1 MSDQEIEK
9 AESTSKTVTRP
20 LQTEKGQ
27 PRIITSGKYIQDQRN
42 KDLGFP
48 QRLCTFDN
56 MVSDDAV
63 YNSIDVTNLLVLI
76 ALQGGEYVSPNASSE
91 GKAAA
96 DFLNYNIRNM
106 SYGTWMEFIQN
117 ANTDLQ
123 NGFSIQNLVVERKG
137 VGPYAKDL
145 TLKRL
150 APRDQKSVY
159 GWVWD
164 KNLRDLKGFVQKPM
178 LRKLRE
184 PNLQEIENGIT
195 LNDISNGLYKA
206 KYPFIASQ
214 QMIHFRHNPT
224 NNNPQGHSPLLAC
237 YDAWMEKKL
246 IERYECVGVSKD
258 LGGAIVL
265 RVPSELIAK
274 ANDPA
279 NYPAEAQE
287 YADLQ
292 RDAGA
297 LHAGESSYIVLS
309 SDVDAATKVK
319 NFDFELKGIDGG
331 GKQYKTSEIIDQK
344 RKSIYNV
351 FGAGFLLLGQDGTGS
366 NALSTNQQSTHDLY
380 VERNI
385 LWKCDVLNNQLAPR
399 LLAVNNVYLDY
410 KDMPVFKPA
419 DPTKPDFE
427 TLSKAIQRMKS
438 TGAMTPS
445 ALEHVYQTLGLPTE
459 GIEDLIFDD
468 GDTSRGGE
476 SGGTSG
482 VGGTQSGGASSEENL
497 ENSMQPK
504 QIVTDGV
511 TDRLIDTATDKCINE
526 DELDKDGNYK
536 I

>member
-1 MSDQEIEK
+1 MSDQEINK

-48 QRLCTFDN
+48 QRLCTFDT

-137 VGPYAKDL
+137 VGPYARDL
-145 TLKRL
+145 TIKRL

-184 PNLQEIENGIT
+184 PNLKEIENGLT
-195 LNDISNGLYKA
+195 LNDISNGFYKS
-206 KYPFIASQ
+206 KYPFIANQ
-214 QMIHFRHNPT
+214 QMIHFRHNPI

-246 IERYECVGVSKD
+246 VERYECVG
-258 LGGAIVL
+258 
-265 RVPSELIAK
+265 
-274 ANDPA
+274 
-279 NYPAEAQE
+279 
-287 YADLQ
+287 
-292 RDAGA
+292 
-297 LHAGESSYIVLS
+297 
-309 SDVDAATKVK
+309 
-319 NFDFELKGIDGG
+319 
-331 GKQYKTSEIIDQK
+331 
-344 RKSIYNV
+344 
-351 FGAGFLLLGQDGTGS
+351 
-366 NALSTNQQSTHDLY
+366 
-380 VERNI
+380 
-385 LWKCDVLNNQLAPR
+385 
-399 LLAVNNVYLDY
+399 
-410 KDMPVFKPA
+410 
-419 DPTKPDFE
+419 
-427 TLSKAIQRMKS
+427 
-438 TGAMTPS
+438 
-445 ALEHVYQTLGLPTE
+445 
-459 GIEDLIFDD
+459 
-468 GDTSRGGE
+468 
-476 SGGTSG
+476 
-482 VGGTQSGGASSEENL
+482 
-497 ENSMQPK
+497 
-504 QIVTDGV
+504 
-511 TDRLIDTATDKCINE
+511 
-526 DELDKDGNYK
+526 
-536 I
+536 

>member
-1 MSDQEIEK
+1 M
-9 AESTSKTVTRP
+9 
-20 LQTEKGQ
+20 
-27 PRIITSGKYIQDQRN
+27 
-42 KDLGFP
+42 
-48 QRLCTFDN
+48 
-56 MVSDDAV
+56 
-63 YNSIDVTNLLVLI
+63 
-76 ALQGGEYVSPNASSE
+76 
-91 GKAAA
+91 
-96 DFLNYNIRNM
+96 NI
-106 SYGTWMEFIQN
+106 S
-117 ANTDLQ
+117 
-123 NGFSIQNLVVERKG
+123 
-137 VGPYAKDL
+137 
-145 TLKRL
+145 
-150 APRDQKSVY
+150 
-159 GWVWD
+159 
-164 KNLRDLKGFVQKPM
+164 
-178 LRKLRE
+178 
-184 PNLQEIENGIT
+184 
-195 LNDISNGLYKA
+195 
-206 KYPFIASQ
+206 
-214 QMIHFRHNPT
+214 
-224 NNNPQGHSPLLAC
+224 
-237 YDAWMEKKL
+237 
-246 IERYECVGVSKD
+246 
-258 LGGAIVL
+258 
-265 RVPSELIAK
+265 
-274 ANDPA
+274 
-279 NYPAEAQE
+279 
-287 YADLQ
+287 
-292 RDAGA
+292 
-297 LHAGESSYIVLS
+297 
-309 SDVDAATKVK
+309 
-319 NFDFELKGIDGG
+319 